1 MGISGSHALNQL
13 YLVNLLLLIAVVAL
27 DDAPLLVDDVED
39 SFHRLIVGDALRVV
53 ALDDATE
60 LIRSLNLALLDDLIV
75 ADGVQH
81 DVRGATT
88 LRRFISSSVKNL
100 SLTLMIPFL
109 PISPDL

>member
-1 MGISGSHALNQL
+1 MGISDSHALNQL
-13 YLVNLLLLIAVVAL
+13 YFVNLLLLIAVVAL

-81 DVRGATT
+81 DVRGNHAEAVYLIVGEELVAHLDDT
-88 LRRFISSSVKNL
+88 LLAHK
-100 SLTLMIPFL
+100 P
-109 PISPDL
+109 